1 MKKYIALLLCAV
13 FSFTTLSACTTED
26 TTQTTAT
33 EEKQTEIK
41 LDACGLSYTVPASW
55 TENET
60 ASVIPTSY
68 AQPEGSIY
76 AVVRYDFVP
85 DENLEQLN
93 GDVSNEADN
102 AEWVAPL
109 VEFLV
114 VREGEENSD
123 AVKAE
128 LEKYASQQELPKQ
141 EGFLFYF
148 LTEPTQEI
156 PAFSAEAQAL
166 YETMVAD
173 LPALYDTVETF
184 QPDEAAV
191 TEQAQQQSSMLSF
204 MTTDLEGN
212 AIDSSVFASYD
223 LTVVNFFASY
233 SYPDIN
239 ELAELE
245 SFSQSLKKAHPNV
258 NFLQVIIDTPDA
270 KAEEAILAAYE
281 ENGVTYTGIKPDT
294 SMANWILSNLAGL
307 PTTIFVDKDG
317 KVLDQRL
324 EGKQTADTYLTTTQQ
339 VLESITQNAESTE
352 NTENTENTT
361 DTES

>member
-1 MKKYIALLLCAV
+1 MKEETNMKKYIALLLCAV
-13 FSFTTLSACTTED
+13 FSFTALSACTKEE
-26 TTQTTAT
+26 TTQTTTT

-55 TENET
+55 TENDI

-68 AQPEGSIY
+68 AQPESSIY

-102 AEWVAPL
+102 TEWVIPL

-123 AVKAE
+123 TVKAE
-128 LEKYASQQELPKQ
+128 LEKYAVQQDLPNQ
-141 EGFLFYF
+141 DGFLFYF
-148 LTEPTQEI
+148 LTEPTQEM
-156 PAFSAEAQAL
+156 PSFSAETQAL

-191 TEQAQQQSSMLSF
+191 TEQAQQQSAMLSF
-204 MTTDLEGN
+204 VTTDLDGN

-245 SFSQSLKKAHPNV
+245 SFSQSLKKDYPNI

-270 KAEEAILAAYE
+270 KAEETILAAYE

-317 KVLDQRL
+317 KVLEQRL
-324 EGKQTADTYLTTTQQ
+324 EGKQTADTYLTTTEQ
-339 VLESITQNAESTE
+339 VLQSMTQSTDVTEVAEVAE
-352 NTENTENTT
+352 
-361 DTES
+361 

>member
-1 MKKYIALLLCAV
+1 
-13 FSFTTLSACTTED
+13 
-26 TTQTTAT
+26 
-33 EEKQTEIK
+33 
-41 LDACGLSYTVPASW
+41 
-55 TENET
+55 
-60 ASVIPTSY
+60 
-68 AQPEGSIY
+68 
-76 AVVRYDFVP
+76 
-85 DENLEQLN
+85 
-93 GDVSNEADN
+93 
-102 AEWVAPL
+102 
-109 VEFLV
+109 
-114 VREGEENSD
+114 
-123 AVKAE
+123 
-128 LEKYASQQELPKQ
+128 
-141 EGFLFYF
+141 
-148 LTEPTQEI
+148 
-156 PAFSAEAQAL
+156 
-166 YETMVAD
+166 MVAD

-245 SFSQSLKKAHPNV
+245 SFSQSLKKDYPNV